1 MSLLENSV
9 IAAPPLT
16 AHPLVASPLAA
27 SDMHWE
33 WVATNSQRILELTLS
48 HLYQGVV
55 PVALALSSR
64 CRSPTTRAV
73 AVTAVPN
80 AASVREPS
88 CTSPRCC
95 TPSPRSRFSC

>member
-48 HLYQGVV
+48 HLYQ
-55 PVALALSSR
+55 
-64 CRSPTTRAV
+64 
-73 AVTAVPN
+73 
-80 AASVREPS
+80 ASCPS
-88 CTSPRCC
+88 
-95 TPSPRSRFSC
+95 